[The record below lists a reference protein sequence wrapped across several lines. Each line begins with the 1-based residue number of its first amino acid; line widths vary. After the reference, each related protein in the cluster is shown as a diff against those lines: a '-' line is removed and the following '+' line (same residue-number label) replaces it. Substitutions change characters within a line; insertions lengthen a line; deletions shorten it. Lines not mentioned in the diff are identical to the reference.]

1 MPPATTTR
9 HVPTAWA
16 VGLVGVA
23 TGLSVAWAHWLDSNL
38 FVGMVPIGGITLGA
52 LLLMAP
58 RRWPSLLLAMVGAV
72 TAVGLALGSGAADA
86 VAPAVAAGVSALLAA
101 VLVRAW
107 TYGQFALRRAVDLG
121 ALVVFA
127 AVGAAAGAVAAVAI
141 AGTGSVSASTGVA
154 IACAGAANALGAV
167 VVTTAMLAWTPP
179 TVDEHQGST
188 REAVLLGAAVVGGAV
203 ALGAWSDPLGYVVAL
218 PVLLWAAYAFRLRGA
233 ATAGFAMLVVGSW
246 AIARDTGPLADAA
259 GSTAEVLLTF
269 QAFAAV
275 AVLSA
280 LLLAAALNERD
291 DEHARRMVI
300 TDRFRR
306 TFDAAPIGI
315 ALVTLDGV
323 IVDAN
328 SALCTTLGYSRPDLV
343 GTAIEA
349 LRSPDD
355 PSGEL
360 RWDAIATTA
369 DAIGSTERRYVSG
382 HGERVWA
389 EVVET
394 QVRGAD
400 GAPESLV
407 VMLADVTRR
416 KELEEQV
423 LHSQKMDAVGRL
435 AGGIAHDFN
444 NLLSVM
450 RGHAE
455 LLDDE
460 LAVVDQA
467 RHRLL
472 SMRRA
477 TDRAAA
483 LTNDLL
489 SFSRRTTDEPETID
503 VHDVIGSSHDM
514 LTQLASASVTI
525 DLRLDATASRIHAD
539 PRRIEQV
546 LVNLVV
552 NAADAMPYGGRVTV
566 ATADVVPPG
575 ADGPRALVVA
585 VTDTGGGITP
595 QVQRRIFE
603 PFFTTK
609 PPGSGT
615 GLGLSTAAEV
625 VRRYGG
631 TITVDSRLH
640 EGTTF
645 VITLPLAVTES
656 VPAQWTPDVPRVP
669 GPPDADARRATIL
682 VVDDE
687 ADVRTNVADVL
698 RGCGYRVLEAGD
710 ADAALDLAIRG
721 PETIDLVVSD
731 VVMPGV
737 GGPELA
743 DLIHVERPDT
753 EVLFVSG
760 HPDFSPTA
768 PCLRGAPLLRKPLV
782 RAALVAE
789 VETALARHAGR
800 VRARSGTPHPGP

>member
-1 MPPATTTR
+1 
-9 HVPTAWA
+9 
-16 VGLVGVA
+16 VGLA
-23 TGLSVAWAHWLDSNL
+23 TGLALAGAHWLDPDL
-38 FVGMVPIGGITLGA
+38 LVGMAPIAGITLGA
-52 LLLMAP
+52 LLLVPP
-58 RRWPSLLLAMVGAV
+58 RRWPYLLAAMVLAV
-72 TAVGLALGSGAADA
+72 SAVGLVLGRDVADA
-86 VAPAVAAGVSALLAA
+86 VAPALGAGVGAVVAA
-101 VLVRAW
+101 VLLRGW
-107 TYGQFALRRAVDLG
+107 THGEVALRRAVDVA
-121 ALVVFA
+121 ALTVFA
-127 AVGAAAGAVAAVAI
+127 AVGAAAGAGVTVAI
-141 AGTGSVSASTGVA
+141 AGAATAESIWVTVACTATAS
-154 IACAGAANALGAV
+154 ALGAV
-167 VVTTAMLAWTPP
+167 VVTTGMLAWAPP
-179 TVDEHQGST
+179 TVDEHRGSNG
-188 REAVLLGAAVVGGAV
+188 EGALLGVAVVGAAV
-203 ALGAWSDPLGYVVAL
+203 ALGAWSHPLGFVVAL
-218 PVLLWAAYAFRLRGA
+218 PVLLWAAYAFRVRGA
-233 ATAGFAMLVVGSW
+233 ATAAFVLVAVGSW
-246 AIARDTGPLADAA
+246 AVARDAGPLADAA

-275 AVLSA
+275 AVLA
-280 LLLAAALNERD
+280 AMLLATSLNERD
-291 DEHARRMVI
+291 VEHGRRLVM

-306 TFDAAPIGI
+306 TFDAAPIGV
-315 ALVTLDGV
+315 ALVSLDGV
-323 IVDAN
+323 ILDAN
-328 SALCTTLGYSRPDLV
+328 SALCTTLGHSRPDLV
-343 GTAIEA
+343 GTELDA

-360 RWDAIATTA
+360 RWDAITTTS
-369 DAIGSTERRYVSG
+369 DAFASTERRYVSG

-394 QVRGAD
+394 QVRGVD

-407 VMLADVTRR
+407 VMLTDVTRR

-467 RHRLL
+467 RSRLL

-503 VHDVIGSSHDM
+503 VHEVIDSSRDM
-514 LTQLASASVTI
+514 LTQLAGASVTI

-575 ADGPRALVVA
+575 AVGSSALVVA

-609 PPGSGT
+609 PAGSGT

-645 VITLPLAVTES
+645 VITLPLAATEA
-656 VPAQWTPDVPRVP
+656 VL
-669 GPPDADARRATIL
+669 PDAPVAPVAPTPLVTSDGGRPRATIL
-682 VVDDE
+682 VVDDDS
-687 ADVRTNVADVL
+687 DVRTGVAEVL
-698 RGCGYRVLEAGD
+698 RACGHRVLEAGD
-710 ADAALDLAIRG
+710 ADAALDLATRG
-721 PETIDLVVSD
+721 PEAIDLVVSD
-731 VVMPGV
+731 VVMPGM
-737 GGPELA
+737 GGPEMA
-743 DLIHVERPDT
+743 DLLHEARPDT
-753 EVLFVSG
+753 EMLFVSG

-782 RAALVAE
+782 RATLVAE
-789 VETALARHAGR
+789 VETALVRHAER
-800 VRARSGTPHPGP
+800 IRARSGTPRPGR